1 MTDLTENYQRQM
13 QEQYEAKAKYRP
25 DKSEAR
31 MRRESYPVDAMAEF
45 KVENWPADPFDTG
58 IFVDAVYLDVADLAK
73 LYKAR
78 KVLIDAGHDNFAK
91 DLIKYRCS
99 QERTWSPIVK
109 INPLYV
115 DARRQRTCEIGDLLN
130 AFYFEDCAIFAKLY
144 QNIQAMGDPQ
154 LDEML
159 RQVEETLGLSEREL
173 KVMEVIE
180 SNQ

>member
-1 MTDLTENYQRQM
+1 MADPTNYQRQM
-13 QEQYEAKAKYRP
+13 QEQYEA
-25 DKSEAR
+25 R
-31 MRRESYPVDAMAEF
+31 MRRESYPADAVAEF
-45 KVENWPADPFDTG
+45 KSENWPADPFDTG
-58 IFVDAVYLDVADLAK
+58 IFVDAAYLDVADLAK

-78 KVLIDAGHDNFAK
+78 KVLIDAGHDDLAK

-109 INPLYV
+109 VNPLYV

-130 AFYFEDCAIFAKLY
+130 AFYFEDCAVFAKLY
-144 QNIQAMGDPQ
+144 QSIQAMGDPQ

-159 RQVEETLGLSEREL
+159 RQVEESLGLSEREM